1 MLEYVV
7 HGLLLGS
14 LYALT
19 SVGLV
24 LLFGVTKV
32 INLAH
37 GEIYL
42 IGGYAAYTISSIL
55 NPYLAL
61 LSSPLVGFLTG
72 MVVVKSLY
80 SPVERLKIPEA
91 DKHMLFIVSTFGL
104 SIFLQNLILLI
115 WGSFPLRAALFLSGT
130 LNVIGITMYQQRFLV
145 VVFAIGTIA
154 LLFLFLFKTK
164 AGLALRALSQ
174 DVQTT
179 KAMGVKTDRLYALN
193 SGIAMSLAALGGA
206 LVSPIFWLSPTAGVE
221 LTEKLFAIVILGGMG
236 SVRGALVASL
246 ILGLVESISVFLFGQ
261 QWSLVVFFLAMS
273 AVLLIRPTGIFGEER
288 LV

>member
-7 HGLLLGS
+7 HGLLLGC

-32 INLAH
+32 INMAH

-42 IGGYAAYTISSIL
+42 VGGYAAYTISTIID
-55 NPYLAL
+55 PYVAL
-61 LSSPLVGFLTG
+61 LASPFIGFLIG
-72 MVVVKSLY
+72 IIVVKLLY
-80 SPVERLKIPEA
+80 SPVEHLKIPEA

-104 SIFLQNLILLI
+104 SIFLQNMMLLT
-115 WGSFPLRAALFLSGT
+115 WGPFPVRARLFLAET
-130 LNVIGITMYQQRFLV
+130 ITILGITMYEQRFLV
-145 VVFAIGTIA
+145 VVFAIAAIA
-154 LLFLFLFKTK
+154 LLILFLFRTK

-174 DVQTT
+174 DVETT
-179 KAMGVKTDRLYALN
+179 RAMGVKTEKLYALN
-193 SGIAMSLAALGGA
+193 TGIALSLAALGGA
-206 LVSPIFWLSPTAGVE
+206 IVSPIFWLSPTAGVE
-221 LTEKLFAIVILGGMG
+221 LTEKLFAIVIFGGMG

-246 ILGLVESISVFLFGQ
+246 TLGLVESMTVFLLGQ
-261 QWSLVVFFLAMS
+261 QWSLVVFFLVMS
-273 AVLLIRPTGIFGEER
+273 VVLVIRPTGIFGEER

>member
-7 HGLLLGS
+7 HGLLLGC

-32 INLAH
+32 INFAH

-42 IGGYAAYTISSIL
+42 VGGYAAYSVSTII

-61 LSSPLVGFLTG
+61 LVSPLVGFLLG
-72 MVVVKSLY
+72 IVIVKSLY
-80 SPVERLKIPEA
+80 SPVERLKMAEA

-104 SIFLQNLILLI
+104 SILLQNLILLG
-115 WGSFPLRAALFLSGT
+115 WGPFPVRARLFLAET
-130 LNVIGITMYQQRFLV
+130 VTVLGITMYQQRFLV
-145 VVFAIGTIA
+145 VIFAVAAIA
-154 LLFLFLFKTK
+154 LLILFLFRTK

-174 DVQTT
+174 DVETT
-179 KAMGVKTDRLYALN
+179 RAMGVKTDRLYALN
-193 SGIAMSLAALGGA
+193 AGIALGLAALGGA

-236 SVRGALVASL
+236 SVRGALAASL
-246 ILGLVESISVFLFGQ
+246 ILGVVESMTVFLFGG
-261 QWSLVVFFLAMS
+261 QWSLVVFFVVMS
-273 AVLLIRPTGIFGEER
+273 VVLVIRPTGIFGEER